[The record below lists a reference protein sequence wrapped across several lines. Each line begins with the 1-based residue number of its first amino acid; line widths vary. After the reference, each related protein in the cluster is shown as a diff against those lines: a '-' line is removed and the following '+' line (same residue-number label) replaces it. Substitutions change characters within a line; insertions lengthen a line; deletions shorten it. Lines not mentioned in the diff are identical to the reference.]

1 MPDIEVIIRKGT
13 SAEGVSQT
21 QASSTSQTQSRPSAK
36 GKKNVQQE
44 AVNAALIQVGQQM
57 VLQGANQF
65 ANLTGNYASLEGLN
79 AVTSIGADVATIAVG
94 GVAGAVAVAGKYAIQ
109 FASSFADNARKREE
123 HNFTV
128 ERLGRIST
136 KGSRY

>member
-1 MPDIEVIIRKGT
+1 
-13 SAEGVSQT
+13 
-21 QASSTSQTQSRPSAK
+21 
-36 GKKNVQQE
+36 
-44 AVNAALIQVGQQM
+44 M

>member
-1 MPDIEVIIRKGT
+1 MPDIEVVIRKGT
-13 SAEGVSQT
+13 SADGVSQT
-21 QASSTSQTQSRPSAK
+21 QASSTAETQAKPNAK
-36 GKKNVQQE
+36 GKRSVQQG
-44 AVNAALIQVGQQM
+44 AINAALIQVGKQM
-57 VLQGANQF
+57 VSQGIQQF
-65 ANLTGNYASLEGLN
+65 GNLTGNYAAIEGLN
-79 AVTSIGADVATIAVG
+79 AVTSIGADIATIAVG

-109 FASSFADNARKREE
+109 FATSFADNARKREE